1 MNHSSFPF
9 MTQFSIPDSTIKT
22 AWQICNE
29 SLTVASILLAL
40 FSVIETNNFRLP
52 QENPGQPKF
61 IINQLQVGDKTD
73 ISELN
78 FQC

>member
-1 MNHSSFPF
+1 

-29 SLTVASILLAL
+29 SLTVACILLAL

-52 QENPGQPKF
+52 QANPG
-61 IINQLQVGDKTD
+61 
-73 ISELN
+73 
-78 FQC
+78 